1 MKCLRC
7 KNENPSF
14 FYNDQ
19 GIWYCRKCIEFG
31 RLNIGDVCKP
41 NVLSKTV
48 WKGDIRLQYPL
59 TDHQKYCSKKII
71 SYLKQK
77 KSVFL
82 YAATGAGKTEVSMG
96 SIAYYLHQ
104 GKKVCFA
111 ISRRQV
117 VLEIRE
123 RLQEAFV
130 DLEVVAVTQGYTDI
144 TDGDII
150 VCTTHQLYRYPQSFD
165 LLILDEVDAFPYAN
179 NELLKEIAK
188 NACKGEIL
196 LLSATPDEESLLKI
210 QNGEMEMV
218 SLFERPHKHPLII
231 PKVIHLPLFFQ
242 ILYVFLFCLQ
252 MKKEKKQVLVFVPK
266 KQDTNWMAQIFS
278 VFFSCSGIHS
288 STKNKDD
295 ILDAFRRKTLSV
307 LFSTTLLERGITIP
321 SVQVLVFHADH
332 PVFTTA
338 SLIQIFGRVGRSF
351 NDPTGIGVCLC
362 QSSSLAIK
370 NCIKQLKK
378 MNDTVFCATNE
389 STQN

>member
-7 KNENPSF
+7 KNENPCF

-19 GIWYCRKCIEFG
+19 GIWYCRKCIAFG
-31 RLNIGDVCKP
+31 RVNVGDRIKP
-41 NVLSKTV
+41 VSLSKTV
-48 WKGDIRLQYPL
+48 WKGDFLLQYPL
-59 TDHQKYCSKKII
+59 TEHQQKCSEQII
-71 SYLKQK
+71 QFLKQG

-117 VLEIRE
+117 VLEIRN

-150 VCTTHQLYRYPQSFD
+150 VCTTHQLYRYPKGFD

-179 NELLKEIAK
+179 NELLKAIAQES
-188 NACKGEIL
+188 CKGEIL
-196 LLSATPDEESLLKI
+196 LLSATPDEESLQKI
-210 QNGEMEMV
+210 KEGKMEMV

-231 PKVIHLPLFFQ
+231 PKVIYLNLFFQ
-242 ILYVFLFCLQ
+242 VIYLFYFCFT
-252 MKKEKKQVLVFVPK
+252 MKKRKKQVLVFVPK
-266 KQDTNWMAQIFS
+266 KQDTYWLSYLFS
-278 VFFSCSGIHS
+278 LYFSCAGIHS
-288 STKNKDD
+288 STTNKDE
-295 ILDAFRRKTLSV
+295 ILDAFRNKELDV

-321 SVQVLVFHADH
+321 SVQVVVYHADH
-332 PVFTTA
+332 IVFTTA
-338 SLIQIFGRVGRSF
+338 SLIQILGRVGRSF
-351 NDPTGIGVCLC
+351 TDPTGIGVCLC
-362 QSSSLAIK
+362 QSSSPSIK

-378 MNDTVFCATNE
+378 MNDTVYCATND
-389 STQN
+389 